1 VASSPGPDGVQSLG
15 AGSGTTLSACPA
27 SSPVCLSKRS
37 RPNAS
42 SGRRLSTVIARR
54 GAEDL
59 VGVSLLHF
67 DADGLVVEEWDIWVE
82 RQSAGEPPWAGAR

>member
-1 VASSPGPDGVQSLG
+1 
-15 AGSGTTLSACPA
+15 
-27 SSPVCLSKRS
+27 
-37 RPNAS
+37 
-42 SGRRLSTVIARR
+42 LSTVIARR

>member
-1 VASSPGPDGVQSLG
+1 VFVEEESAQCEFGTPLVDGDR
-15 AGSGTTLSACPA
+15 A
-27 SSPVCLSKRS
+27 
-37 RPNAS
+37 
-42 SGRRLSTVIARR
+42 